1 MITKNYARWGAGVYF
16 KNSAVNIYGK
26 IHIKNINGKM
36 DEKLLNRIYVVDN
49 GWKFVQSL
57 FVDTS
62 LRSLTKGEGTGM
74 FLGTGSTPA
83 TKDDYK
89 LENMIEFAED
99 GLTVLSETL
108 NHMVDEDTLYNYV
121 LTVKNNSAEAITIS
135 ESGMISRINNS
146 DINETFLWA
155 RDTFEPVTLQPG
167 DTRAFTMTIGLE

>member
-26 IHIKNINGKM
+26 IHIKNINGTM
-36 DEKLLNRIYVVDN
+36 DEKLLNQIYASDN
-49 GWKFVQSL
+49 SWKFVQSL

-62 LRSLTKGEGTGM
+62 LRSLTTGEGTGM
-74 FLGTGSTPA
+74 FLGIGSTPA

-108 NHMVDEDTLYNYV
+108 NFMVGDSFYNYI
-121 LTVKNNSAEAITIS
+121 LTVKNNTTEAITIS
-135 ESGMISRINNS
+135 ESGIISRVSSIEV
-146 DINETFLWA
+146 IETFLWA

-167 DTRAFTMTIGLE
+167 ETRAFTMTIGLE